1 MKRHLHAVP
10 LTLTLALGATAAAV
24 LIAPPAVG
32 AAATPPCSPTAVGN
46 AAVATTAVDNTAMSS
61 AASGSA
67 ASGSTANGSTAHGS
81 TGAHIP
87 AGTLDLP
94 DYPKLHRNAEA
105 VSALGIPAVQA
116 RATTRYATCAA
127 RVGVADVRTGRAIPA
142 DGAFR
147 IASTSKSF
155 TATVVLQLVG
165 EGRLGLDDRVE
176 RWLPGI
182 VAGRPITVRQLL
194 QHTSGLQDALP
205 TWNSKAEYLQM
216 RYQRFS
222 TKDLVANGVA
232 LPQLFDPGDGWAYSN
247 TGYMIAELLIERI
260 TGQPWDREFDRR
272 IFRPLGMRHTYW
284 PGTSPDIR
292 LPHAKQYQRFDDELV
307 DVTSQIPSY
316 PAGGIVS
323 TTRDLDTFFRA
334 LLGGRLLRPAE
345 LTAMKTTR
353 PVGSEIE
360 EIWPDGRYG
369 LGLVSRPLP
378 GGDRY
383 WGHDGGDS
391 GSIVI
396 LGVTE
401 DGRRGA
407 VVSMNFALDGSKPE
421 MLSQQRAAEKVV
433 TDALRPRG

>member
-1 MKRHLHAVP
+1 MKRHLRAAP
-10 LTLTLALGATAAAV
+10 LTLTLVLGATATAV
-24 LIAPPAVG
+24 LIATPTLG
-32 AAATPPCSPTAVGN
+32 AAATPPCSPTAAGNASVGN
-46 AAVATTAVDNTAMSS
+46 ADAGNVAAGKVTAGNV
-61 AASGSA
+61 AAGIAAIGSA
-67 ASGSTANGSTAHGS
+67 AIGS
-81 TGAHIP
+81 TGAQNP
-87 AGTLDLP
+87 AGTFDMP
-94 DYPKLHRNAEA
+94 DYPKLRRNTEA

-116 RATTRYATCAA
+116 RATTGYATCAA

-165 EGRLGLDDRVE
+165 EGRLGLDDPVE

-182 VAGRPITVRQLL
+182 VAGRPITIRQLL

-205 TWNSKAEYLQM
+205 TWNSKAEYLQV
-216 RYQRFS
+216 RHQRFS

-232 LPQLFDPGDGWAYSN
+232 LPQLFDPGEGWAYSN

-260 TGQPWDREFDRR
+260 TGQPWDREFERR

-292 LPHAKQYQRFDDELV
+292 LPHAKQYQRFDGELV

-353 PVGSEIE
+353 PVSSEIE

-421 MLSQQRAAEKVV
+421 LLSQQRAADKVV
-433 TDALRPRG
+433 TDALRPPR